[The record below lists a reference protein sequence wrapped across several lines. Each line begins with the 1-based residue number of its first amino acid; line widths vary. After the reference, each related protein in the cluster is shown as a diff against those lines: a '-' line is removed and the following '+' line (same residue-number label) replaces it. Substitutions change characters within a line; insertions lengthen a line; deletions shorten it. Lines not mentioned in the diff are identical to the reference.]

1 MNMKKIQLLSIV
13 LMLTGLASAQT
24 YPVDTIKYMGSLDK
38 YINLVFLGD
47 GYLDSEMDVFAED
60 ARNAT
65 EKFFSISPWKYYE
78 NYFNVFMIKTPSEER
93 GATHTSDSPVNNF
106 YGTTYG
112 YNNIDRLLYPKS
124 LTATRKVLTD
134 NFPQYDVVVMIVND
148 EKYGGAGSTALMTFS
163 KATQSIEIF
172 YHEVGHGF
180 ANLADEYWLDGYQS
194 ERPNMTQVSDRESV
208 KWKNWVGSEDIDVYP
223 FPENDS
229 WYRPHQACRMQY
241 LYRDYCAVCRQAIV
255 EAIHKHVNPID
266 SYEPDE
272 KELRIGNNSD
282 MTFKLNLIKP
292 NPNTLEVTWM
302 LNGETLDNQQ
312 DTISIN
318 DSILA
323 EGNNE
328 LVAMVE
334 DTTSLIRIDNHAT
347 IHSHSVHWQLQRDE
361 SSNVNLLQSVR
372 TDFVIY
378 PVPFE
383 SQLKVSCSNANH
395 PMQVVLADLM
405 GTTVVKSQTNKEG
418 VCILSTN
425 HLANGVYVLSIYDNG
440 KLTYSRKVTKK

>member
-1 MNMKKIQLLSIV
+1 MKKIQLLSIV
-13 LMLTGLASAQT
+13 FMLTGLASAQT

-47 GYLDSEMDVFAED
+47 GYLESEMDVFAED

-65 EKFFSISPWKYYE
+65 EKFFMITPWMYYE
-78 NYFNVFMIKTPSEER
+78 NYFNVFMIKTPSQES

-134 NFPQYDVVVMIVND
+134 NFPQHDVVVMIVND

-229 WYRPHQACRMQY
+229 WYRPHQHCRMQY

-266 SYEPDE
+266 SYEPIDDSLLIE
-272 KELRIGNNSD
+272 NNSE

-302 LNGETLDNQQ
+302 MNGEKLDNQE
-312 DTISIN
+312 DSVSI
-318 DSILA
+318 DYSMLT
-323 EGNNE
+323 EGFNE
-328 LVAMVE
+328 LVATVE
-334 DTTSLIRIDNHAT
+334 DTTSLVRVDDHAT
-347 IHSHSVHWQLQRDE
+347 IHSHSIRWQLQRDE
-361 SSNVNLLQSVR
+361 SSKVDLLQSVR
-372 TDFVIY
+372 ADFVIY

-395 PMQVVLADLM
+395 PMRVVLADLM
-405 GTTVVKSQTNKEG
+405 GTTVAKSQTNKEG
-418 VCILSTN
+418 VCMLSTN

-440 KLTYSRKVTKK
+440 KLTYSRKVTKE